1 MTATTLPIA
10 TGRQTL
16 AVAWRLASR
25 RPGLLLLVVVVMLS
39 GAAAGL
45 VTPWALGALVDLIGD
60 DTATAAEVWRLGL
73 AILGAT
79 LFAAATAGVGVMLA
93 ARLFERMLAELRE
106 EFIARA
112 LALPQGVVERAGT
125 GDLVS
130 RASDDVAEVSDAIP
144 QLVPALTSALFT
156 VVVTVA
162 GMGLVDGRFALA
174 LAVTIPVYALTIRW
188 YLRTAPMI
196 YAAQRAATATRA
208 HHVLAALRGLD
219 TVLAYRL
226 SDEHSGRIA
235 VASWDVVRWALRARV
250 VQNML
255 TGRLNLA
262 EYLGLASLLLAGF
275 WLVQADLA
283 TIGGATTAVLLLL
296 QVFAPVGELVFVMDE
311 AQDAAASLS
320 RIVGITRSP
329 SAVSAPPAEMTTP
342 AAGGPVASA
351 RRVTFS
357 YGDSRPVL
365 HEVDLHVDP
374 GERVALVG
382 ASGAGKSTIAAL
394 LAGIHEPATGSVSR
408 PARTLLLSQ
417 ETHVFAGTLAD
428 NLRLARPDASDAEL
442 TETLTRVHAGGLL
455 HALPDGL
462 ATPVGHGGHPLTAA
476 QAQLLALAR
485 LLLAD
490 AELAILDEATAEA
503 DSADASLLDRAAETA
518 ISGRAALVV
527 AHRLSQAAS
536 CDRVL
541 VVDDG
546 RIAEEGSPAALVA
559 VDGAYARL
567 WAAWEAGR
575 GNRPNPRPPTSR
587 GC

>member
-219 TVLAYRL
+219 TVLAFRL

-262 EYLGLASLLLAGF
+262 EYLGLAALLATGF
-275 WLVQADLA
+275 ALVDADLV
-283 TIGGATTAVLLLL
+283 TVGGATTAVLLLL
-296 QVFAPVGELVFVMDE
+296 RVFAPIGELMFVMDE
-311 AQDAAASLS
+311 AQAAAASLS
-320 RIVGITRSP
+320 RIIGIARADSTPREVPWASDSP
-329 SAVSAPPAEMTTP
+329 LAPDAPLATVERVSFAYD
-342 AAGGPVASA
+342 GG
-351 RRVTFS
+351 
-357 YGDSRPVL
+357 RPVL
-365 HEVDLHVDP
+365 HEVELRILP
-374 GERVALVG
+374 GEKVALVG
-382 ASGAGKSTIAAL
+382 PSGAGKTTIAAL
-394 LAGIHEPATGSVSR
+394 LAGIHEPRTGTISR
-408 PARTLLLSQ
+408 PERTLLLSQ

-428 NLRLARPDASDAEL
+428 DLRLARPDATDAEVADA
-442 TETLTRVHAGGLL
+442 LTRVQATGLVN
-455 HALPDGL
+455 ALPDGL
-462 ATPVGHGGHPLTAA
+462 DTLIGHGAYPLTAA
-476 QAQLLALAR
+476 QAQHLALAR
-485 LLLAD
+485 LVLAD
-490 AELAILDEATAEA
+490 PELVILDEATAEA
-503 DSADASLLDRAAETA
+503 DSADAGLLDRAAQSA
-518 ISGRAALVV
+518 ITGRTALVV
-527 AHRLSQAAS
+527 AHRLSQAAA
-536 CDRVL
+536 CDRI
-541 VVDDG
+541 VVIDQG
-546 RIAEEGSPAALVA
+546 RIVEEGSPAALVA
-559 VDGAYARL
+559 AGGAYARL
-567 WAAWEAGR
+567 WAAWDARR
-575 GNRPNPRPPTSR
+575 GA
-587 GC
+587 